1 MEYDSYPFGRSEAL
15 TNDAIIATYVA
26 GGSDYETILTR
37 AGSFAVGQTI
47 GTWVQVPGV
56 SRAMVEQYQGRVL
69 SIYDA
74 GLSAEGTCGTFVLR
88 IAFPISNFGTSLAMM
103 LTALVGNDVSTAISA
118 RLVDIELHG
127 KSKSLF
133 RSPSLGV
140 EDLRRLTG
148 VQNRPFVLNMIK
160 PCAGFAPEEGA
171 KLFYQVALGGVD
183 MVKDDELLAS
193 PGYNAVGVRVGHY
206 LKAARTAAET
216 TGHKALYLPNISGTP
231 SQMMDNAKAV
241 LEAGGRA
248 CLVNFVFGG
257 LDALAELCDRYG
269 KDLFILAHYAGIGVM
284 SSADSGIASPVFI
297 GLLPRLAGAHAVMTM
312 APDAKR
318 PQTLYDFRRTVQMQR
333 LPIEGVAPMVTA
345 VGGGITPV
353 SQKGL
358 QEELGQDAIIGIGG
372 AIQGHPMG
380 ATAGAQAAMAAVK
393 ATAAGKDLVQAA
405 RSCPALQKI
414 IELWG

>member
-1 MEYDSYPFGRSEAL
+1 
-15 TNDAIIATYVA
+15 
-26 GGSDYETILTR
+26 
-37 AGSFAVGQTI
+37 
-47 GTWVQVPGV
+47 
-56 SRAMVEQYQGRVL
+56 
-69 SIYDA
+69 
-74 GLSAEGTCGTFVLR
+74 
-88 IAFPISNFGTSLAMM
+88 
-103 LTALVGNDVSTAISA
+103 
-118 RLVDIELHG
+118 
-127 KSKSLF
+127 
-133 RSPSLGV
+133 
-140 EDLRRLTG
+140 
-148 VQNRPFVLNMIK
+148 
-160 PCAGFAPEEGA
+160 
-171 KLFYQVALGGVD
+171 VD